1 MPWLNWSSHVDA
13 EDAGAMEVLD
23 EARVELDARP
33 EQGSGV
39 ASGEDVTRKRRVL
52 LKV

>member
-1 MPWLNWSSHVDA
+1 MKRALSF
-13 EDAGAMEVLD
+13 
-23 EARVELDARP
+23 DARP
-33 EQGSGV
+33 QQGSGV

>member
-1 MPWLNWSSHVDA
+1 VAELILDVHAQDA
-13 EDAGAMEVLD
+13 RPVQVLD
-23 EARVELDARP
+23 EPRVELHARP
-33 EQGSGV
+33 QQRGGV